1 MTFDE
6 TPIAG
11 AYLITPSPR
20 GDHRGWFMRTF
31 DRAAFLTHD
40 LCADWVQMNHSMTT
54 TTGSIRGMHFQH
66 VPAAEVK
73 LVRCVAGRVFD
84 VLVDLR
90 PGSPT
95 RWQWFG
101 TELSAGNQQMLYIPE
116 GCAHGFQTLEP
127 NCELVYCHSAA
138 YAPDHEDGVRYND
151 PKLNITWPLPVTDIS
166 ARDMGFT
173 LLDDSMQ

>member
-1 MTFDE
+1 MTFAE
-6 TPIAG
+6 TSIKG
-11 AYLITPSPR
+11 AFVITPAPR

-31 DRAAFLTHD
+31 DRDAFLAHG
-40 LCADWVQMNHSMTT
+40 LCVDWVQMNQSMTAKP
-54 TTGSIRGMHFQH
+54 GSIRGMHYQH
-66 VPAAEVK
+66 APAAEVK

-90 PGSPT
+90 PDSPT

-101 TELSAGNQQMLYIPE
+101 TELSAQNQQLLYIPK

-138 YAPDHEDGVRYND
+138 YAPEYEAGIRYND
-151 PKLNITWPLPVTDIS
+151 PKLTINWPLPVTDIS
-166 ARDMGFT
+166 DRDLGFI
-173 LLDDSMQ
+173 DVQ